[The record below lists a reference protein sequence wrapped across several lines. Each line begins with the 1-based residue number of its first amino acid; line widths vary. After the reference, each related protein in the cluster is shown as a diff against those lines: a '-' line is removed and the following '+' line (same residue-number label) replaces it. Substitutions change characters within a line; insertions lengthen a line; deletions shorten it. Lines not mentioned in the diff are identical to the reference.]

1 MKTMDCQ
8 SKAVLRSVKLVT
20 IYLLFLA
27 IHLSISACAPADFPA
42 TDSPPLA
49 VRTAPVRTG
58 PVKETLRYVGTVHSH
73 NEINVFARI
82 SGKLSDLPVREGEA
96 AKSGAILAR
105 IAAPETDAR
114 VSRLQA
120 DVARVQEESAF
131 LCRQAEID
139 ANLLAS
145 SAISQVQA
153 DTSRQ
158 KCESARAALGATQ
171 AGLRELD
178 VMAGNSIE
186 RAPFA
191 GKVLKWLAE
200 PGENVM
206 PGRPLLLFGDAPLEI
221 RTRVH
226 EKDIA
231 AGIVKGTAAILLP
244 DHPQPIRA
252 AVVVV
257 SPLAAGPGRMVE
269 VRIPLDETDAARF
282 RHGMSVDVAF
292 VLKETD
298 DSLTIPTEALV
309 RAKGET
315 GVYRVKED
323 KTQWVAVKPTIRE
336 GRLVAVEGLLEP
348 GDRVVVGNLE
358 AVSDGLA
365 VWPVPVEGAAP

>member
-1 MKTMDCQ
+1 
-8 SKAVLRSVKLVT
+8 
-20 IYLLFLA
+20 
-27 IHLSISACAPADFPA
+27 
-42 TDSPPLA
+42 
-49 VRTAPVRTG
+49 
-58 PVKETLRYVGTVHSH
+58 VHSR
-73 NEINVFARI
+73 NEINVLARI

-105 IAAPETDAR
+105 IAAPEADAR

-120 DVARVQEESAF
+120 DVARIKEESAF

-145 SAISQVQA
+145 NAVSRVQA
-153 DTSRQ
+153 DASRQ
-158 KCESARAALGATQ
+158 KCESAKAAQMAAE
-171 AGLRELD
+171 AGLRESD
-178 VMAGNSIE
+178 VLAGNTIE
-186 RAPFA
+186 RAPFV
-191 GKVLKWLAE
+191 GTVLKWLAE

-206 PGRPLLLFGDAPLEI
+206 PGRPLLLFGDEPKEV
-221 RTRVH
+221 RVRVH

-231 AGIVKGTAAILLP
+231 RGIAKGSVAILLP
-244 DHPQPIRA
+244 EHPHPIRA
-252 AVVVV
+252 AVFAV
-257 SPLAAGPGRMVE
+257 SPQATGSGRMIE
-269 VRIPLDETDAARF
+269 VRIPLEGTDAVRF

-292 VLKETD
+292 VLDERD
-298 DSLTIPTEALV
+298 DSLTVPAEALV
-309 RAKGET
+309 RTKGET

-323 KTQWVAVKPTIRE
+323 KTQWVAVKPSIRE